1 MGYLL
6 ALALQNFSLSNLFT
20 NLRASLP
27 TPAKIDSIIAQN
39 EHRLGKVRLPQV
51 VLVMLKLVEL
61 LPRDESLQPY
71 ATLKVIERL
80 VSLNHRNHSTLNEAQ
95 LTGFVFNKLYGI
107 KHGEELVEDDAE
119 RSVLQRMLRRLLEMG
134 ASTSEARAIYQ
145 RAVDEN
151 LRIDAEVL
159 DILRSARRA
168 KFPEYFSFDGPA
180 SIQLNE
186 DGGRTF
192 PCPMGFTYMV
202 SDGASSN
209 YDWWTYRK
217 ISTDMAVHREIS
229 HRYSHFVVRYSTSD

>member
-27 TPAKIDSIIAQN
+27 TPAKIDSVIAQN

-51 VLVMLKLVEL
+51 ILVMLKLVDI
-61 LPRDESLQPY
+61 LPRDESMQPY

-80 VSLNHRNHSTLNEAQ
+80 VSLNHRNHSMLNEAH
-95 LTGFVFNKLYGI
+95 LTGFVFGKLYGT
-107 KHGEELVEDDAE
+107 KPTEGLVADDAE

-134 ASTSEARAIYQ
+134 ASTAETRAIYQ

-151 LRIDAEVL
+151 LRVDAEIL

-180 SIQLNE
+180 SMQLNE
-186 DGGRTF
+186 DGGRIF
-192 PCPMGFTYMV
+192 PCPMGFTFMV
-202 SDGASSN
+202 S
-209 YDWWTYRK
+209 
-217 ISTDMAVHREIS
+217 
-229 HRYSHFVVRYSTSD
+229 